1 MANFIQLQQR
11 VSKRLID
18 ASNTAVS
25 ADDVRDAINDAVDYW
40 KFRRFWFNTVRDTD
54 ALTAQSGVIPL
65 PVDFLV
71 PLSDDAGFEVEWSNM
86 RYTLAKLDQAQYDA
100 LWLGN
105 GYGLPRFYANNAGVY
120 SVYPLPDQAYTI
132 RRNYI
137 KNYVALNLDADI
149 NDFTNYAPRL
159 ITFWALANLYRDFRQ
174 DDKMSDAFF
183 NSAQSEYQNLLVM
196 TTKSNATGGL
206 AIDGNLTGDNYVW

>member
-1 MANFIQLQQR
+1 MATFIQLQER
-11 VSKRLID
+11 VSRRLLD

-25 ADDVRDAINDAVDYW
+25 EDDVKDSINDAIDYW

-54 ALTAQSGVIPL
+54 TLTAQSGVIPL

-86 RYTLAKLDQAQYDA
+86 RYPLAKLDQAQYDGI
-100 LWLGN
+100 WRGN

-120 SVYPLPDQAYTI
+120 SVFPLPDQDYTI
-132 RRNYI
+132 RRNYL
-137 KNYVALNLDADI
+137 KTYVALNLDADT
-149 NDFTNYAPRL
+149 NDFTIYAPRL
-159 ITFWALANLYRDFRQ
+159 TTYWALANLFRDFRQ

-183 NSAQSEYQNLLVM
+183 NSAQLEYQNLLVM

-206 AIDGNLTGDNYVW
+206 SIDTQLTGESYVW